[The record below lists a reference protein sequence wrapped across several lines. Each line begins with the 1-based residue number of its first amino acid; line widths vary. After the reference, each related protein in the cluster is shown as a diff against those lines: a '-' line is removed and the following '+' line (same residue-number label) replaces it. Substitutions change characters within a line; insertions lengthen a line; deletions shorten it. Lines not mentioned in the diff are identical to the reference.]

1 MIFGNVLGR
10 PQAAGLTLVG
20 LLTFV
25 LNLLALVLPVYMLQI
40 YDRVLQ
46 SSSLPTLFYLT
57 LIAIAGLAVLG
68 VVEAVRQVVVQRV
81 SARLEVEAGE
91 RLVRSSLQAGA
102 PDAPRLLGELAQAR
116 AFLGSPVFT
125 ALLDAPFAP
134 IFLLLVF
141 LIHPAFATLVV
152 GGIAILLVV
161 TLLNQYALRQ
171 PQRDATA
178 AAATATVVATAIARN
193 SESIRAMGMHAA
205 VVDRWGRATADA
217 LAAQDRATRAN
228 AGFSG
233 LSRFVRLVVQIGILG
248 LGAYLALRQEI
259 TAGMIFATSLVAA
272 RALAPVDN
280 LIAGWKGLW
289 QALNGLRNV
298 DNALATAGKAAPR
311 TRLAAPLGHLAFEKV
326 SFAPEGAAEPTI
338 KGVSLVVQ
346 PGEAICLLGPSGA
359 GKTTFAKLAAG
370 ALTPSYGTIRL
381 DGSDLENWDPIELG
395 RFIGYLP
402 QDVEFLPATIAAN
415 IARLDAGATDDDV
428 LAAADLAGVTEL
440 VKRLPKGFDTRIGPG
455 GLPLSGGQRQ
465 RIALARAVFRLPRVV
480 MLDEPNAHLDSDGEE
495 ALNRTIARLK
505 RTNATVVVVSQRAG
519 VLQAVDRVLAFR
531 DGQIV
536 GSQSRDEVLARI
548 PPAAAQRPAE
558 PPLRAATGPREA
570 RS

>member
-20 LLTFV
+20 LLTFI
-25 LNLLALVLPVYMLQI
+25 LNLLALILPVYMLQV

-57 LIAIAGLAVLG
+57 LIAIGGLAVLG
-68 VVEAVRQVVVQRV
+68 AVEAVRQVAVQRV
-81 SARLEVEAGE
+81 SARLEVDAGE
-91 RLVRSSLQAGA
+91 RLVTSSLRTGS

-125 ALLDAPFAP
+125 ALLDMPFAP
-134 IFLLLVF
+134 LFLIIVF
-141 LIHPAFATLVV
+141 LIHPALGSLVV
-152 GGIAILLVV
+152 VGIAVLLVL
-161 TLLNQYALRQ
+161 TGMNQSALRQ
-171 PQRDATA
+171 PQRAAAAAA
-178 AAATATVVATAIARN
+178 AAATTAASAIARN
-193 SESIRAMGMHAA
+193 SESIRAMGMHAS

-217 LAAQDRATRAN
+217 LVAQDQATRAN
-228 AGFSG
+228 AAFAG

-248 LGAYLALRQEI
+248 LGAYLALKQEI

-298 DNALATAGKAAPR
+298 DGALASAGKALPR

-326 SFAPEGAAEPTI
+326 TFMPEGAAEPTI
-338 KGVSLVVQ
+338 KGASLVVQ

-359 GKTTFAKLAAG
+359 GKSTFARLAVG
-370 ALTPSYGTIRL
+370 ALAPSHGTVRL
-381 DGSDLENWDPIELG
+381 DGSDIENWEPIERG
-395 RFIGYLP
+395 RFVGYLP
-402 QDVEFLPATIAAN
+402 QDVEFFPASIAAN
-415 IARLDAGATDDDV
+415 IARLDANAADDDI

-465 RIALARAVFRLPRVV
+465 RIALARAVFGLPRLVV
-480 MLDEPNAHLDSDGEE
+480 LDEPNAHLDSDGEE
-495 ALNRTIARLK
+495 ALNRTIAKLK
-505 RTNATVVVVSQRAG
+505 RAGATVLVVSQRAG
-519 VLQAVDRVLAFR
+519 VLKAVDRVLAFR

-536 GSQSRDEVLARI
+536 GSQSRDEVLSRM
-548 PPAAAQRPAE
+548 PPAAQPHAE
-558 PPLRAATGPREA
+558 PSIRAAAGPREA
-570 RS
+570 RV

>member
-20 LLTFV
+20 LLTFI
-25 LNLLALVLPVYMLQI
+25 LNLLALILPVYMLQV

-57 LIAIAGLAVLG
+57 LIAIGGLAVLG
-68 VVEAVRQVVVQRV
+68 AVEAVRQVAVQRV
-81 SARLEVEAGE
+81 SARLEVDAGE
-91 RLVRSSLQAGA
+91 RLVTSSLRTGS

-125 ALLDAPFAP
+125 ALLDMPFAP
-134 IFLLLVF
+134 LFLIIVF
-141 LIHPAFATLVV
+141 LIHPALGSLVV
-152 GGIAILLVV
+152 VGIAVLLVL
-161 TLLNQYALRQ
+161 TGMNQSALRQ
-171 PQRDATA
+171 PQRAAAAAA
-178 AAATATVVATAIARN
+178 AAATTAASAIARN
-193 SESIRAMGMHAA
+193 SESIRAMGMHAS
-205 VVDRWGRATADA
+205 VVDRWGRATADV
-217 LAAQDRATRAN
+217 LVAQDQATRAN
-228 AGFSG
+228 AAFAG

-248 LGAYLALRQEI
+248 LGAYLALKQEI

-298 DNALATAGKAAPR
+298 DGALASAGKALPR

-326 SFAPEGAAEPTI
+326 TFMPEGAAEPTI
-338 KGVSLVVQ
+338 KGASLVVQ

-359 GKTTFAKLAAG
+359 GKSTFARLAVG
-370 ALTPSYGTIRL
+370 ALAPSHGTVRL
-381 DGSDLENWDPIELG
+381 DGSDIENWEPIERG
-395 RFIGYLP
+395 RFVGYLP
-402 QDVEFLPATIAAN
+402 QDVEFFPASIAAN
-415 IARLDAGATDDDV
+415 IARLDANAADDDI

-465 RIALARAVFRLPRVV
+465 RIALARAVFGLPRLVV
-480 MLDEPNAHLDSDGEE
+480 LDEPNAHLDSDGEE
-495 ALNRTIARLK
+495 ALNRTIAKLK
-505 RTNATVVVVSQRAG
+505 RAGATVLVVSQRAG
-519 VLQAVDRVLAFR
+519 VLKAVDRVLAFR

-536 GSQSRDEVLARI
+536 GSQSRDEVLSRM
-548 PPAAAQRPAE
+548 PPAAQPHAE
-558 PPLRAATGPREA
+558 PSIRAAAGPREA
-570 RS
+570 RV

>member
-20 LLTFV
+20 LLTFI
-25 LNLLALVLPVYMLQI
+25 LNLLALILPVYMLQV

-57 LIAIAGLAVLG
+57 LIAIGGLAVLG
-68 VVEAVRQVVVQRV
+68 AVEAVRQVAVQRV
-81 SARLEVEAGE
+81 SARLEVDAGE
-91 RLVRSSLQAGA
+91 RLVTSSLRTGS

-125 ALLDAPFAP
+125 ALLDMPFAP
-134 IFLLLVF
+134 LFLIIVF
-141 LIHPAFATLVV
+141 LIHPALGSLVV
-152 GGIAILLVV
+152 VGIAVLLVL
-161 TLLNQYALRQ
+161 TGMNQSALRQ
-171 PQRDATA
+171 PQRAAAAAA
-178 AAATATVVATAIARN
+178 AAATTAASAIARN
-193 SESIRAMGMHAA
+193 SESIRAMGMHAS

-217 LAAQDRATRAN
+217 LVAQDQATRAN
-228 AGFSG
+228 AAFAG

-248 LGAYLALRQEI
+248 LGAYLALKQEI

-298 DNALATAGKAAPR
+298 DGALASAGKALPR

-326 SFAPEGAAEPTI
+326 TFMPEGAAEPTI
-338 KGVSLVVQ
+338 KGASLVVQ
-346 PGEAICLLGPSGA
+346 PGDAICLLGPSGA
-359 GKTTFAKLAAG
+359 GKSTFARLAVG
-370 ALTPSYGTIRL
+370 ALAPSHGTVRL
-381 DGSDLENWDPIELG
+381 DGSDIENWEPIERG
-395 RFIGYLP
+395 RFVGYLP
-402 QDVEFLPATIAAN
+402 QDVEFFPASIAAN
-415 IARLDAGATDDDV
+415 IARLDANAADDDI

-465 RIALARAVFRLPRVV
+465 RIALARAVFGLPRLVV
-480 MLDEPNAHLDSDGEE
+480 LDEPNAHLDSDGEE
-495 ALNRTIARLK
+495 ALNRTIAKLK
-505 RTNATVVVVSQRAG
+505 RAGATVLVVSQRAG
-519 VLQAVDRVLAFR
+519 VLKAVDRVLAFR

-536 GSQSRDEVLARI
+536 GSQSRDEVLSRM
-548 PPAAAQRPAE
+548 PPAAQPHAE
-558 PPLRAATGPREA
+558 PSIRAAAGPREA
-570 RS
+570 RV